1 MASGSLELERFVHE
15 ALSRGQGKQATAQ
28 ALAAAGWSA
37 EQTRGALDAYAD
49 VDFAVPVPK
58 PRASLSA
65 REAFAYLVMFST
77 LYFVAYHLGSLLF
90 DLINLAWPDPA
101 DGRYSMWRSSINESL
116 RWSVSA
122 LVIAF
127 PVFVFCARRIALDVD
142 KHPIKRL
149 SPVRRWLTYL
159 TLFIAATVLIGD
171 MTSLVF
177 NLLGGE
183 LSARFVLKV
192 LVVAAIAGSVFGY
205 YLWDLRREEDQ
216 A

>member
-1 MASGSLELERFVHE
+1 MASASLELDGFVRE
-15 ALSRGQGKQATAQ
+15 ALLRGQSKQATAQ
-28 ALAAAGWSA
+28 ALAAAGWSP

-90 DLINLAWPDPA
+90 DLINLGWPDPA
-101 DGRYSMWRSSINESL
+101 ESGFQLWYRNVADSL

-127 PVFVFCARRIALDVD
+127 PVFAFVSHRVARDVARY
-142 KHPIKRL
+142 PIKRL

-159 TLFIAATVLIGD
+159 TLFIAAAVLIGD
-171 MTSLVF
+171 MTSLVY

-183 LSARFVLKV
+183 LSVRFVLKV
-192 LVVAAIAGSVFGY
+192 LVVAVIAGTVFGY
-205 YLWDLRREEDQ
+205 YLWDLRREENQ